1 MNWPDVFLNIGLLSC
16 RMVSQLF
23 FNQDGMFSAKKA
35 NKVTDKGDL
44 FRVDL
49 RTFVLFLGGI
59 VRLKRSLFNMTDP

>member
-1 MNWPDVFLNIGLLSC
+1 
-16 RMVSQLF
+16 MVSQLF

-44 FRVDL
+44 FRVDW

>member
-1 MNWPDVFLNIGLLSC
+1 MNWPDVFLNIRLLSC

-44 FRVDL
+44 FRVDW